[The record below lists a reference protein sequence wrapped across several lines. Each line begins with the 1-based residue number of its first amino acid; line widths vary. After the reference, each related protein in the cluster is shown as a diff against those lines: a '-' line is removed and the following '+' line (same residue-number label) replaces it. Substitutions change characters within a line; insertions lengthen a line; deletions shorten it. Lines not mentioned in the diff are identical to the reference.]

1 VHRRT
6 LLQCGAAAA
15 FVPAVSLSRAQS
27 DRPVSLVLGYAAG
40 GTTDLIARIVATEM
54 SLLLGRQVLVEN
66 IPGVSGMLA
75 AQKVANGP
83 ADGRMIYMGGT
94 DTVVVPMLNDKV
106 KIQWER
112 DFTPI
117 GSSTYVSMI
126 LAVSSKSP
134 YQSLTELIATLRKNK
149 KDFTY
154 ATPGVGTMQHLYGSL
169 IRERAKIPLVHVP
182 YKGGAPIAN
191 DLIGG
196 HVDSAVL
203 TTTSALQYIKD
214 GSIRAISV
222 ADSMRLASLP
232 NVKTIGE
239 EEGFSAVSMPLWH
252 AYFVKAGTP
261 PAVAA
266 AYEGALLSAVGG
278 AELQKRFRDAGAT
291 PWVQTGKD
299 LTPYIR
305 RQGEV
310 FKDIIQSAK
319 IVNE

>member
-1 VHRRT
+1 MHRRT
-6 LLQCGAAAA
+6 LLHGAAAAA
-15 FVPAVSLSRAQS
+15 FVSQARGQS
-27 DRPVSLVLGYAAG
+27 DGPVSLVLGYAAG

-54 SLLLGRQVLVEN
+54 SRLLNRQVLVEN
-66 IPGVSGMLA
+66 VPGASGMLA

-106 KIQWER
+106 KVQWER

-134 YQSLTELIATLRKNK
+134 YQSLTEVIATLRKTK

-182 YKGGAPIAN
+182 YKGGAPITN

-196 HVDSAVL
+196 HVDCAVL

-222 ADSMRLASLP
+222 ADSTRLASLP

-252 AYFVKAGTP
+252 AYFVKGGTP
-261 PAVAA
+261 PAMAA
-266 AYEGALLSAVGG
+266 AYESALLSAVGG
-278 AELQKRFRDAGAT
+278 AEVQKRFRDAGAT

-299 LTPYIR
+299 LTTHIR
-305 RQGEV
+305 RQSEI

>member
-1 VHRRT
+1 MHRRT
-6 LLQCGAAAA
+6 FLHGTAAAA
-15 FVPAVSLSRAQS
+15 WLPALSQAQS
-27 DRPVSLVLGYAAG
+27 DRPISLVLGYAAG

-54 SLLLGRQVLVEN
+54 SRLLNRQVLVEN

-75 AQKVANGP
+75 AQKVANGA
-83 ADGRMIYMGGT
+83 ADGSMIYVGGT
-94 DTVVVPMLNDKV
+94 DTVLVPMLNDKIKV
-106 KIQWER
+106 QWER

-134 YQSLTELIATLRKNK
+134 YQSLTDLIAALRKSK

-154 ATPGVGTMQHLYGSL
+154 ASPGVGTMQHLYGSL
-169 IRERAKIPLVHVP
+169 IRERAKVTLVHVP
-182 YKGGAPIAN
+182 YKGGSLIAN

-222 ADSMRLASLP
+222 ADGTRLPSLP

-239 EEGFSAVSMPLWH
+239 EEGFSSVSMPLWH
-252 AYFVKAGTP
+252 AYFVKNGTP

-266 AYEGALLSAVGG
+266 SYEAALLSAVGS
-278 AELQKRFRDAGAT
+278 AEVQKRFTEAGAT
-291 PWVQTGKD
+291 PWVRPGKD
-299 LTPYIR
+299 LVPYIK
-305 RQGEV
+305 RQAET

-319 IVNE
+319 ITNE